1 MGSIQPLNNEAMT
14 REEYLRIQEERIKEM
29 KNKKTTAGIRSNITD
44 VGRYL

>member
-29 KNKKTTAGIRSNITD
+29 KDKKTTGGIKSNITD
-44 VGRYL
+44 SGRYL